1 MKSRGSILALCAF
14 FVAVAV
20 AVSGCGSS
28 IPSGAVANVSGNP
41 ISKQAI
47 DHWMYIEEKGE
58 ASQEEGE
65 PVIVP
70 NDPPSFSNCIAQVRA
85 DLPSLKKDT
94 DSQIRADCKTLFT
107 SLSSNVMGYLINAYW
122 AQARAHR
129 LGVSPTAAQVS
140 AQLAKEKKAEFK
152 TTAAYTA
159 YLKESGETNADLLYQ
174 TRRDLTLQ
182 KLEAKQGT
190 TVTAADIAA
199 YYKAHQST
207 YGSPE
212 SRDMRIVLAKTDSQA
227 KAALAAL
234 KSGKSW
240 GVVARKYSI
249 DPTTKDKGG
258 LLTDV
263 TQGQQDA
270 ALSKAAFAAPVNK
283 LEGPVKGQFG
293 YYVVEVIK
301 ITPAKVESLASA
313 TPTIKSTLTT
323 QKQTAAMN
331 AVNAELKKAYGAQTL
346 CTAEYSME
354 AATTAAATTGAATTG
369 AATTATTKTAPATS
383 TVAGSSTAGSSAG
396 NSVTSSTTSP

>member
-14 FVAVAV
+14 FVAIAV

-58 ASQEEGE
+58 ASQQEGE

-94 DSQIRADCKTLFT
+94 DAQIRTDCKTLFT

-122 AQARAHR
+122 AQARAHK
-129 LGVSPTAAQVS
+129 LGISPTAAQVS
-140 AQLAKEKKAEFK
+140 AQLDKEKKGEFK
-152 TTAAYTA
+152 TTAAYAA
-159 YLKESGETNADLLYQ
+159 YLKQSGETNADLLFQ
-174 TRRDLTLQ
+174 TRRDLTIQ
-182 KLEAKQGT
+182 KLTARQGT
-190 TVTAADIAA
+190 TVTAADVAA
-199 YYKAHQST
+199 YYKAHPSN
-207 YGSPE
+207 YGTPA
-212 SRDMRIVLAKTDSQA
+212 SRDMRIVLAKTAGQA
-227 KAALAAL
+227 KTALAAL
-234 KSGKSW
+234 KSGESW

-263 TQGQQDA
+263 TPGQQDA
-270 ALSKAAFAAPVNK
+270 ALSKAAFAAPLNK

-301 ITPAKVESLASA
+301 ITAAKVESLAAA
-313 TPTIKSTLTT
+313 TPTIRSTLTT
-323 QKQTAAMN
+323 NKQTAATD
-331 AVNAELKKAYGAQTL
+331 AVNAALKKAYGPQTL
-346 CTAEYSME
+346 CTAEYSM
-354 AATTAAATTGAATTG
+354 ADCHGYKAPKQSATASATPTA
-369 AATTATTKTAPATS
+369 TATTTVPATS
-383 TVAGSSTAGSSAG
+383 TAGASAGS
-396 NSVTSSTTSP
+396 SSTTSTTSP